1 MHGPTVGLENNSEPV
16 AGLVQGTRDKIGRA
30 EARHDHNARA
40 WSLVVRRLPQVDDVV
55 HGVAPHGCAGA
66 HR

>member
-1 MHGPTVGLENNSEPV
+1 
-16 AGLVQGTRDKIGRA
+16 
-30 EARHDHNARA
+30 
-40 WSLVVRRLPQVDDVV
+40 VRRLPQVDDVV

>member
-1 MHGPTVGLENNSEPV
+1 MHGATVGLENNSELV
-16 AGLVQGTRDKIGRA
+16 AGLVRRTTDKIGRA
-30 EARHDHNARA
+30 EVWHDHNARA